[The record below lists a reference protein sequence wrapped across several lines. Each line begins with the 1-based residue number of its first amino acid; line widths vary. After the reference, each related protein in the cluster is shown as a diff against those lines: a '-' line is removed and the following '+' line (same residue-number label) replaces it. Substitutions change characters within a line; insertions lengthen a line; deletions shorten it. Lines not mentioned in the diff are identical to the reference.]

1 MKSLGKITKGKGEA
15 QQQQDQNVFHAQT
28 SIPKGEAKS
37 ILVLSCVPSLLKHPL
52 INNARKRLLCGDA
65 NMKKTDVRPP
75 VIMLVLAISIVV
87 IAASGCSRGPV
98 ANANINTNTNVN
110 VNANPS
116 GANINASTAPSTIAA
131 KEPETYR
138 ATIVF
143 TAQTEGGDK
152 AIGIPPL
159 SAEVAKS
166 GNDRRLS
173 FKLPDGSDLVYLE
186 KAGVQYGI
194 APARKQYAELTPE
207 ATGFQLQKLM
217 TPGQVVAYLDRL
229 KGIEFVG
236 EEPLAG
242 RTALKYRYAKTAETQ
257 TSAGEVKTESFVYV
271 DKDTGLPLRAEL
283 FSEATGNVQGVK
295 GAKIVAEMQNIQ
307 TTVDPS
313 LFEIPAGMNK
323 VPEAQVR
330 AQVNAVTNT
339 VAAVLRTLLTNMNS
353 APPPPPASPTP
364 TVSPATSPSPAQ

>member
-1 MKSLGKITKGKGEA
+1 
-15 QQQQDQNVFHAQT
+15 
-28 SIPKGEAKS
+28 
-37 ILVLSCVPSLLKHPL
+37 
-52 INNARKRLLCGDA
+52 
-65 NMKKTDVRPP
+65 MKKADARTP
-75 VIMLVLAISIVV
+75 VIMFVLAISIVV

-98 ANANINTNTNVN
+98 TNANINTNTNVN
-110 VNANPS
+110 VNANPT

-131 KEPETYR
+131 KEPDTYR

-152 AIGIPPL
+152 AIGIPTL

-166 GNDRRLS
+166 GSDRRLS

-236 EEPLAG
+236 EEQLAG

-283 FSEATGNVQGVK
+283 FSEASGNVQGVK
-295 GAKIVAEMQNIQ
+295 GAKIVAEMQNIS